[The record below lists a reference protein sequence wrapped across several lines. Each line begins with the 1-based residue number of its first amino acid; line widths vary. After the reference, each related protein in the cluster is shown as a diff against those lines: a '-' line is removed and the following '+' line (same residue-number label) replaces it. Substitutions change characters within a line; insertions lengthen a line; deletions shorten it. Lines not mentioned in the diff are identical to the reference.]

1 MNSTR
6 SRRFS
11 IQGGLSVVLTLAF
24 VAVLPTQA
32 QLAGANL
39 TGVVVDTSGSSV
51 PNATV
56 TIKNVSTGVI
66 RDVQSNSDG
75 GYSAPNLVPDD
86 YDIETSA
93 ARVSKNLLKGV
104 N

>member
-39 TGVVVDTSGSSV
+39 TGVVVDASGSSV

-56 TIKNVSTGVI
+56 SIKNVSTGVI

-75 GYSAPNLVPDD
+75 VY
-86 YDIETSA
+86 
-93 ARVSKNLLKGV
+93 
-104 N
+104 